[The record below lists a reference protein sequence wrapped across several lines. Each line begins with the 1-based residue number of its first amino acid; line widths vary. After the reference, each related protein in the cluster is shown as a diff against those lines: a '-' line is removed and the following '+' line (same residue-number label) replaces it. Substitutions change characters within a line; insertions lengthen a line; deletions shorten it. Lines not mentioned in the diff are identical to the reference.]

1 MGHAVKKVV
10 KKVGHAIE
18 KVTGL
23 ATKPVTSLLGLGGSQ
38 GDDGN
43 AAILEQQRQQ
53 QAEAEARQRAIEEQN
68 RITRENQLI
77 LAGSTGTESAEKM
90 GTVNPNATPSTSIGD
105 VSAPKKKKTKGENYS
120 ASLGIV

>member
-10 KKVGHAIE
+10 KKV
-18 KVTGL
+18 V
-23 ATKPVTSLLGLGGSQ
+23 KPVQKLFKGTAKVLGISGTEQ
-38 GDDGN
+38 VDDGS
-43 AAILEQQRQQ
+43 AAILAQQN
-53 QAEAEARQRAIEEQN
+53 AEAEARAKALEEQN

-105 VSAPKKKKTKGENYS
+105 VSEPKKKKTKGENYS